1 MFPALHSIKK
11 PTYDSHIIGRL
22 VEHCIAGCKSGKE
35 QKQRSNTSKPEQ
47 CLINRGQF
55 ARRLFTAEITIN
67 APQREQKID
76 EPGILDMLLQPIPY
90 KKLFQNQENNQQQEE
105 TVVFP
110 AYESEKTPEYQSN
123 HQSDQ
128 QIRKGFAEAGKVIF

>member
-35 QKQRSNTSKPEQ
+35 QKLRSNTSKPEQ

-90 KKLFQNQENNQQQEE
+90 KKLFQNQGNNQQQEE
-105 TVVFP
+105 TPRQERLSFNFP
-110 AYESEKTPEYQSN
+110 SSPTSWEPSVSI
-123 HQSDQ
+123 SDKPSRNC
-128 QIRKGFAEAGKVIF
+128 RKDI